1 MKSMPLLI
9 LALVTTLTFTAC
21 SSKVSETSKTDVPT
35 TVAEQAATTVA
46 SETATTVETPAE
58 TQTGVYQ
65 KITAEEAKAKM
76 DSGDAFILVD
86 VRTEDEFNA
95 EHIEGALLIPN
106 ETILSE
112 QPTLLPDKNAT
123 ILIYCRSGNRS
134 QQAADK
140 LIQMGYTQVFDF
152 GGIIDWP
159 YDTVK

>member
-21 SSKVSETSKTDVPT
+21 SSKVSESPKTDVPT
-35 TVAEQAATTVA
+35 TVAEQAATT
-46 SETATTVETPAE
+46 EETPAE

-95 EHIEGALLIPN
+95 EHLEGALLIPN
-106 ETILSE
+106 ETITTE